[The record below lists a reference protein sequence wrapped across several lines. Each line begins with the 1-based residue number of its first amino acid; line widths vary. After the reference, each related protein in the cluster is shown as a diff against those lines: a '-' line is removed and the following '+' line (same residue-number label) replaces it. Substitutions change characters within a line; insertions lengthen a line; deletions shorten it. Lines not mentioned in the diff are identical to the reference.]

1 MHHPIP
7 HSSSITSNPPLNLHP
22 SRSSK
27 NFQPKH
33 PLSHPYTTHHPHLHS
48 STSCSNLSD
57 LMHIQHSH
65 PINSPHSPS
74 KPFPSAK
81 HSFPLTTP
89 SFHPYITLLP
99 KRKLNFPKASTTMK
113 PVNPPSKLLNINK
126 ALFTHGKGTNQQDY
140 LEFRNSYLLK
150 FASASDTFASLSS
163 KLTQL
168 QQQMSKSNTQQHTLH
183 NVLAQFKLTYEDHI
197 KLIFDKIKTD
207 EVVDYVHWKQNVTHY
222 YTTISTLL
230 DVIATLITEVRND
243 KCMND
248 KMKNKLMHS
257 ETKLTFYSTKCDDLN
272 KLLKAQEKEHDSC
285 NNKKQQRLTK
295 LYVVDAQH
303 QQQQQRNAQMIE
315 MYRLEQEIKDLTLLL
330 NTNKEYYTKY
340 KATHDM
346 LEMKKKEMEDMRSE
360 LISELKDKTIKMAVT
375 SNECQSLQT
384 QMNVLEDERQRYI
397 DIIDE
402 CRRESIN
409 DKTQVK
415 KLNMI
420 IEEKNNIINMLNEDM
435 NMWLQYYDN
444 EKQEH
449 AITMNELHVLERR
462 VHQSQQV

>member
-1 MHHPIP
+1 
-7 HSSSITSNPPLNLHP
+7 
-22 SRSSK
+22 
-27 NFQPKH
+27 
-33 PLSHPYTTHHPHLHS
+33 
-48 STSCSNLSD
+48 
-57 LMHIQHSH
+57 
-65 PINSPHSPS
+65 
-74 KPFPSAK
+74 
-81 HSFPLTTP
+81 
-89 SFHPYITLLP
+89 
-99 KRKLNFPKASTTMK
+99 
-113 PVNPPSKLLNINK
+113 
-126 ALFTHGKGTNQQDY
+126 
-140 LEFRNSYLLK
+140 
-150 FASASDTFASLSS
+150 
-163 KLTQL
+163 
-168 QQQMSKSNTQQHTLH
+168 
-183 NVLAQFKLTYEDHI
+183 
-197 KLIFDKIKTD
+197 
-207 EVVDYVHWKQNVTHY
+207 
-222 YTTISTLL
+222 
-230 DVIATLITEVRND
+230 
-243 KCMND
+243 MND

-295 LYVVDAQH
+295 QYVVDAQH